1 MKHTV
6 LWPETNKQTNKG
18 RKEEGWWVWNN
29 IARLN
34 YYYYYS
40 FYILFCIV
48 FIVIVSFSFSFY
60 FYYFA
65 N

>member
-34 YYYYYS
+34 YYYYS